1 VQADVD
7 TFGGFL
13 GIWRS
18 DGQKCIA
25 GIGILQYWEKYFTAS
40 SHGYC
45 NTYCSNAGYCSKY
58 FVAISR
64 ILSKSFCKGR
74 PPIEHLEHFGAM
86 TGGQESAIPQ
96 RRANLTLSAPALTFA
111 FSLHTQRSWLSAQ
124 APIQSTAFL
133 KTCGSTL
140 MSVMSMAWSPVKM
153 AQRSNEQS
161 IAVVLEIRRVLQYVL
176 GGKLSR
182 CNTYWKF
189 LSFLQCP
196 AMYFWPSLIW
206 RVLLWGCHLRGATE
220 NDATW

>member
-1 VQADVD
+1 MYCGYWHFAI
-7 TFGGFL
+7 L
-13 GIWRS
+13 GEILYCKLSWVL
-18 DGQKCIA
+18 QY
-25 GIGILQYWEKYFTAS
+25 ILQQYPRELAVKW
-40 SHGYC
+40 
-45 NTYCSNAGYCSKY
+45 YCSKY

-176 GGKLSR
+176 GVSSVVAILTG
-182 CNTYWKF
+182 
-189 LSFLQCP
+189 SF
-196 AMYFWPSLIW
+196 
-206 RVLLWGCHLRGATE
+206 
-220 NDATW
+220 

>member
-1 VQADVD
+1 MLTTRACL
-7 TFGGFL
+7 TRSAAGTTTLPFGAAAVGSAEKSHL
-13 GIWRS
+13 RRGS
-18 DGQKCIA
+18 YSGDGQKCIA

-40 SHGYC
+40 SRGYC

-96 RRANLTLSAPALTFA
+96 RRANLTLSAPALTFV

-133 KTCGSTL
+133 NTCGSTL

-153 AQRSNEQS
+153 AQ
-161 IAVVLEIRRVLQYVL
+161 VLQ
-176 GGKLSR
+176 
-182 CNTYWKF
+182 
-189 LSFLQCP
+189 
-196 AMYFWPSLIW
+196 
-206 RVLLWGCHLRGATE
+206 
-220 NDATW
+220 